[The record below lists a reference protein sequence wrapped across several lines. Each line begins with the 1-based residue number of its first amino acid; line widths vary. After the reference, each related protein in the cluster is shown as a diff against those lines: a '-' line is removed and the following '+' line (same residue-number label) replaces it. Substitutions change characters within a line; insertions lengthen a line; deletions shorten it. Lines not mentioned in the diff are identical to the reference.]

1 MAKKGSILAT
11 VLLVAIVVV
20 LFWGALN
27 SGTGGG
33 GEGEG
38 SGGGLLADRVPFVTW
53 LSIFLAF
60 VAGFGLRDSVARWLA
75 NRPRPA
81 PPGGRKPA

>member
-11 VLLVAIVVV
+11 LLLIAIVLV

-27 SGTGGG
+27 SGPATGG

-38 SGGGLLADRVPFVTW
+38 GSGGGLLGLRLPFVTW
-53 LSIFLAF
+53 VLIFLAF
-60 VAGFGLRDSVARWLA
+60 VAGFGLRDSVGRWLQ
-75 NRPRPA
+75 NRPRPE
-81 PPGGRKPA
+81 GRKPA